1 MVVSGILGGTPLSKV
16 LIRFAASRVRRF
28 TMPSWLDC
36 GAALPGC
43 AGRTIAYFASFTA
56 TKTVNWPILWE
67 EPRLRNETDA
77 KIATLLL

>member
-1 MVVSGILGGTPLSKV
+1 MIVSGIFGGTPLSEV
-16 LIRFAASRVRRF
+16 LIRVAAPRVRRF
-28 TMPSWLDC
+28 RSLFGLIC

-43 AGRTIAYFASFTA
+43 AGRTIADFASFTA

-67 EPRLRNETDA
+67 EPHLRNYTDA